1 MRKISIQNIRGFIYS
16 FFIFIWTILL
26 LLNLVFSEELV
37 ILHTNDFHGR
47 LVSQNQKIFE
57 KYEYQT
63 AGAEYISSIINNI
76 RNQESNVLL
85 LDAGDFS
92 AGTIYSNLSNGQ
104 SVVDFYNY
112 LKYDAVTIGNH
123 EFDFGYENFLNI
135 VKNLKMPVL
144 CANANPLFNYTKPYV
159 ILNKYNLKIAII
171 GLLTPETEQI
181 TMPKALNN
189 HKILDP
195 IETLNK
201 YKSEILSYNPDI
213 TIALTHLGV
222 KEDEKLAKNI
232 DYVDLIIGGHSHTEL
247 FQPININNNNKNILI
262 FQTGSYGKYI
272 GYIKINID
280 KTNKKIDLINYKL
293 FPTINQIINPDKKV
307 NKILE
312 KYISSADKYSNEI
325 IGYSN
330 TDFDKKSE
338 NIYNNLGTLL
348 TNIMIYHTNSDIA
361 FYNTGGIRDTIKKG
375 NITYG
380 QIFNVLPF
388 ENMLITV
395 KMKGKDIIELLNKM
409 NTKKTPLKFNS
420 SLEFKDNKWF
430 LNNQELQEDKDYK
443 VATIDFLYYGGD
455 GYTEFKKYPVF
466 ENYGYIRDIIVYY
479 IKKHSPLNDSLEPI
493 RNYPLK
499 NN

>member
-1 MRKISIQNIRGFIYS
+1 MAKKILQNFKILIYS
-16 FFIFIWTILL
+16 IFSFIWILL
-26 LLNLVFSEELV
+26 LVVNLVFSEELI

-47 LVSQNQKIFE
+47 LVSQTQKIFS
-57 KYEYQT
+57 KYEYKT
-63 AGAEYISSIINNI
+63 AGAEYISSVINNI
-76 RNQESNVLL
+76 RNQEKNVIL

-92 AGTIYSNLSNGQ
+92 AGTIYSNLSYGQ

-112 LKYDAVTIGNH
+112 LKYDVVTIGNH
-123 EFDFGYENFLNI
+123 EFDFGYDYFLNI

-195 IETLNK
+195 IDTLNK

-213 TIALTHLGV
+213 VIALTHLGV
-222 KEDEKLAKNI
+222 KEDENLAKNVDYI
-232 DYVDLIIGGHSHTEL
+232 DIIIGGHSHTEL
-247 FQPININNNNKNILI
+247 FQPINITNNNKNILI
-262 FQTGSYGKYI
+262 FQAGSYGKYI
-272 GYIKINID
+272 GYIKLNID

-293 FPTINQIINPDKKV
+293 YPTINKIITPDKKV

-312 KYISSADKYSNEI
+312 KYISYADKYSNEI

-330 TDFDKKSE
+330 TEFDKKSE
-338 NIYNNLGTLL
+338 NIPNNLGTLL

-361 FYNTGGIRDTIKKG
+361 FYNTGGIRDNIKKG
-375 NITYG
+375 DITYG
-380 QIFNVLPF
+380 EIFNVLPF
-388 ENMLITV
+388 ENMLITL
-395 KMKGKDIIELLNKM
+395 KMKGKDIIELLNNM
-409 NTKKTPLKFNS
+409 NTKKTPLKYNS

-430 LNNQELQEDKDYK
+430 LNNQEIQEDKEYK

-479 IKKHSPLNDSLEPI
+479 IKTHSPLNDSLEPI
-493 RNYPLK
+493 KNYSKTK
-499 NN
+499 N

>member
-1 MRKISIQNIRGFIYS
+1 MTKILPHYLKLLIYS
-16 FFIFIWTILL
+16 LFTFIWVLL
-26 LLNLVFSEELV
+26 LLINLTFSEELV

-57 KYEYQT
+57 KYEYQV

-112 LKYDAVTIGNH
+112 LKYDAITIGNH
-123 EFDFGYENFLNI
+123 EFDFGYDNFLNI

-171 GLLTPETEQI
+171 GLLTPETERI

-201 YKSEILSYNPDI
+201 YKSEILSYTPDI

-232 DYVDLIIGGHSHTEL
+232 DYIDLIIGGHSHTEL

-293 FPTINQIINPDKKV
+293 SPYHK
-307 NKILE
+307 
-312 KYISSADKYSNEI
+312 SN
-325 IGYSN
+325 
-330 TDFDKKSE
+330 
-338 NIYNNLGTLL
+338 NI
-348 TNIMIYHTNSDIA
+348 
-361 FYNTGGIRDTIKKG
+361 F
-375 NITYG
+375 
-380 QIFNVLPF
+380 
-388 ENMLITV
+388 
-395 KMKGKDIIELLNKM
+395 
-409 NTKKTPLKFNS
+409 
-420 SLEFKDNKWF
+420 
-430 LNNQELQEDKDYK
+430 
-443 VATIDFLYYGGD
+443 
-455 GYTEFKKYPVF
+455 
-466 ENYGYIRDIIVYY
+466 
-479 IKKHSPLNDSLEPI
+479 
-493 RNYPLK
+493 
-499 NN
+499 